1 MIHKTNR
8 PVYQYTC
15 QVPAKPSQFP
25 KDPGL
30 ECKLTKFTWRSR
42 IPKPPSDKHVEIP
55 GFIFPLKWDLQK
67 CIQSLYMCA
76 MFLCVHTSE
85 NIYMQHTIS
94 FQLAT
99 NSSQI
104 ARNIIVILPTQHLL
118 ATCKYKQGK
127 FVHLSVTGSKVMN
140 NLTQQRPDLPDGL

>member
-1 MIHKTNR
+1 MQTHRVHLEIQNSKTPHLISMLKSQGSHFHLQMYIH
-8 PVYQYTC
+8 
-15 QVPAKPSQFP
+15 
-25 KDPGL
+25 
-30 ECKLTKFTWRSR
+30 
-42 IPKPPSDKHVEIP
+42 
-55 GFIFPLKWDLQK
+55 
-67 CIQSLYMCA
+67 SLYMCV

-94 FQLAT
+94 LQLAT

-118 ATCKYKQGK
+118 ATCKYKKGK